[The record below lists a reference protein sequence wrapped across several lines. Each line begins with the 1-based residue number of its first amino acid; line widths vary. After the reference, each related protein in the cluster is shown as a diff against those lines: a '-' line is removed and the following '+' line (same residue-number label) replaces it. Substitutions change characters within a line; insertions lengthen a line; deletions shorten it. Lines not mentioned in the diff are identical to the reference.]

1 MRAQDCLEP
10 GLLLMKWVFPVKKI
24 YLVKGNVFVRKKYD
38 RHETIGEIVIP
49 VRFWRGGPRLPAPKP
64 LRSLSSPPHLRL
76 QILDNVV
83 SRFIDNRD
91 FVGNKIRRLVVN
103 LIPMSG

>member
-1 MRAQDCLEP
+1 LAWIKCVPQDCLEP

-49 VRFWRGGPRLPAPKP
+49 VRFWRGRTALPAP
-64 LRSLSSPPHLRL
+64 
-76 QILDNVV
+76 
-83 SRFIDNRD
+83 
-91 FVGNKIRRLVVN
+91 N
-103 LIPMSG
+103 LYVAYLLHRI